1 MEQCLFHK
9 VLLNQLSLLYHR
21 SLPKAMIILLP
32 LLGATW
38 IIGIFAVNNETQVFA
53 WIFAILNSL
62 QISVSYCLTS
72 YIVDIILGCLH
83 IYITC
88 DKK

>member
-1 MEQCLFHK
+1 MEQCL
-9 VLLNQLSLLYHR
+9 VYNILLNQFPLLCHR
-21 SLPKAMIILLP
+21 SLPKAVIILLP

-38 IIGIFAVNNETQVFA
+38 IIGILAVNDETQVFA

-62 QISVSYCLTS
+62 QVSASYNLTS
-72 YIVDIILGCLH
+72 CIVDIILGCLH